1 MGRPGV
7 SGNTLDIKLLGK
19 DYRVACPPEER
30 ESLQAAVELLDER
43 MGEMATKSKSTGERL
58 AVMTA
63 LNLAHELL
71 SQKNPG
77 AGVDRYDLKRRIS
90 AMEARLDEALAL
102 QEKLF

>member
-1 MGRPGV
+1 M
-7 SGNTLDIKLLGK
+7 SANTLDIKLLGK

-77 AGVDRYDLKRRIS
+77 AGVDRHDLKRRIS
-90 AMEARLDEALAL
+90 AMEARLDAALAL

>member
-1 MGRPGV
+1 V

>member
-1 MGRPGV
+1 M

>member
-1 MGRPGV
+1 M

-30 ESLQAAVELLDER
+30 ESLQAAVDLLDER

>member
-1 MGRPGV
+1 M
-7 SGNTLDIKLLGK
+7 SANTLDIKLLGK

>member
-1 MGRPGV
+1 M
-7 SGNTLDIKLLGK
+7 SGSTLDIKLLGK

-30 ESLQAAVELLDER
+30 ESLQSAVALLDER
-43 MGEMATKSKSTGERL
+43 MGEMAAKSKSTGERL

-77 AGVDRYDLKRRIS
+77 AGVDRYELKRRIS
-90 AMEARLDEALAL
+90 AMEARLDEALAP

>member
-1 MGRPGV
+1 M

-30 ESLQAAVELLDER
+30 ESLQAAVDLLDER
-43 MGEMATKSKSTGERL
+43 MGEMAAKSKSTGERL

>member
-1 MGRPGV
+1 M
-7 SGNTLDIKLLGK
+7 SANTLDIKLLGK

-30 ESLQAAVELLDER
+30 DSLQAAVDLLDER
-43 MGEMATKSKSTGERL
+43 MGEMAAKSKSTGERL

-77 AGVDRYDLKRRIS
+77 AGVDRYELKRRIS
-90 AMEARLDEALAL
+90 AMEARLDEALAP

>member
-1 MGRPGV
+1 LGRPGV

-90 AMEARLDEALAL
+90 AMEARLDEALAQ

>member
-1 MGRPGV
+1 M

-30 ESLQAAVELLDER
+30 ESLQSAVALLDER

-77 AGVDRYDLKRRIS
+77 AGVDRYELKRRIS
-90 AMEARLDEALAL
+90 AMEARLDEALAQ

>member
-1 MGRPGV
+1 M
-7 SGNTLDIKLLGK
+7 SSTLDIKLLGK

>member
-1 MGRPGV
+1 M

-30 ESLQAAVELLDER
+30 ESLQEAVALLDER
-43 MGEMATKSKSTGERL
+43 MGEMAAKSKSTGERL

-71 SQKNPG
+71 TQKNPG
-77 AGVDRYDLKRRIS
+77 AGVDRRELKRRIS
-90 AMEARLDEALAL
+90 AMEARLDEALAQ

>member
-1 MGRPGV
+1 LGRPGV

>member
-1 MGRPGV
+1 M
-7 SGNTLDIKLLGK
+7 SDTLDIKLLGK

-30 ESLQAAVELLDER
+30 ESLQSAVTLLDER
-43 MGEMATKSKSTGERL
+43 MGEMAAKSKSTGERL

-77 AGVDRYDLKRRIS
+77 AGVDRYELKRRIS

>member
-1 MGRPGV
+1 M
-7 SGNTLDIKLLGK
+7 SADTLEIRLLGK

-43 MGEMATKSKSTGERL
+43 MGEMATKSKSTGERR

>member
-1 MGRPGV
+1 M
-7 SGNTLDIKLLGK
+7 SNTLDIKLLGK

-30 ESLQAAVELLDER
+30 ESLQAAVDLLDER

>member
-1 MGRPGV
+1 M
-7 SGNTLDIKLLGK
+7 SGDTLDIKLLGK

-30 ESLQAAVELLDER
+30 DSLQSAVALLGER

-77 AGVDRYDLKRRIS
+77 AGVDRYELKRRIS
-90 AMEARLDEALAL
+90 AMEARLDEALAQ

>member
-1 MGRPGV
+1 M
-7 SGNTLDIKLLGK
+7 SANTLDIKLLGK

-43 MGEMATKSKSTGERL
+43 MGEMAAKSKSTGERL